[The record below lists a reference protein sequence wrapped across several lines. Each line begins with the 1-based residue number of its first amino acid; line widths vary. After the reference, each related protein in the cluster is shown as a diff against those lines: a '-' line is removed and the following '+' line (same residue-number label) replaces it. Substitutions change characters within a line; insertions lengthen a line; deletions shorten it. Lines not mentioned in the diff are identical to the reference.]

1 MAACEWL
8 PAESRR
14 TQASGPEAGMSEY
27 DTDILIWSER
37 QAALLRRVAAGER
50 VNDQVDWE
58 NVIEEVKSVGSEQW
72 HAVVG
77 LLAQALRH
85 MLKAEAWPLYRDAPT
100 WRADA
105 IDCRQQASN
114 RFPPSMAPRIAVEKL
129 YRQARRSLPETMD
142 GVPPLPVPEICPVTL
157 DELLGEP

>member
-58 NVIEEVKSVGSEQW
+58 NVIERSKAWAASSGTRSRGCW
-72 HAVVG
+72 P
-77 LLAQALRH
+77 RH
-85 MLKAEAWPLYRDAPT
+85 CAT
-100 WRADA
+100 
-105 IDCRQQASN
+105 C
-114 RFPPSMAPRIAVEKL
+114 
-129 YRQARRSLPETMD
+129 
-142 GVPPLPVPEICPVTL
+142 
-157 DELLGEP
+157 